1 MTTQTPAEALARVEK
16 PLGEVLSWLG
26 REPALYFRG
35 FPHTFEVKEG
45 ILLTMYEA
53 EQLKATL
60 ARAVEDAE
68 WKPIETA
75 PKDEKVFFWIVPKTL
90 DDGID
95 VTIFC
100 DTSGKP
106 ILSSHKPYWLFCE
119 FNCWGGLSRATH
131 WRPNLTGP
139 AIDTAR
145 GVANQEKAP

>member
-60 ARAVEDAE
+60 ARAVENDARFRWMQANCYSNE
-68 WKPIETA
+68 HRDRDWPHVVIADVCIGTIPGDKTGHYNVGPEARVGVAALDFAI
-75 PKDEKVFFWIVPKTL
+75 DEAM
-90 DDGID
+90 
-95 VTIFC
+95 
-100 DTSGKP
+100 
-106 ILSSHKPYWLFCE
+106 
-119 FNCWGGLSRATH
+119 RASA
-131 WRPNLTGP
+131 

-145 GVANQEKAP
+145 GVGRGSDA